1 MNTIRRLSKTGLS
14 LNTFI
19 GRALVTLVVSSACLA
34 IPVGPALADGMAP
47 KVPAETVRYQ
57 PQKLAQTGYA
67 DSLYTQIEQAAGK
80 VCEETADV
88 LEKTRPRGHKM
99 VVFGQREADFGR
111 CFDESIARAVDD
123 VDSPE
128 LRAVHEQIRTGVV
141 RVAAIR

>member
-1 MNTIRRLSKTGLS
+1 MSPQYSVARLDLRPRRRLVPGLQE
-14 LNTFI
+14 
-19 GRALVTLVVSSACLA
+19 LA
-34 IPVGPALADGMAP
+34 STSQCI
-47 KVPAETVRYQ
+47 
-57 PQKLAQTGYA
+57 
-67 DSLYTQIEQAAGK
+67 TQ
-80 VCEETADV
+80 TADV

-141 RVAAIR
+141 RVAANR